1 MPIQQLSRGAGGTDA
16 FGRLAGQGIGGTLS
30 NLIEGKI
37 KRLGDKQKT
46 DNLRGAFPNLPE
58 ESLNYLASLPPKEQL
73 QVLQAQGDNEFKLE
87 NVSPQQRQELAQLL
101 SHPEALQAFKP
112 EEIERLKQ
120 FLSPQQAQ
128 QLGQEEQ
135 PIIPFAGQIPFIE
148 RESSGVIPGLN
159 TLTSAGQGF
168 QKDQNRGN
176 EIQSFPQKGN
186 GTMGQAGPF
195 ENTQTESFPSYKP
208 RGLNVGNIGKSS
220 GAESELAREKHELS
234 LRKQDFEEQK
244 SLDPFLTEESKE
256 YAAQEEVARIAEDML
271 KTLRKNKSKWPG
283 AVPGFISTVT
293 NGAFIRDPE
302 IRKYIADADKLII
315 ELGQTRKGVPS
326 NYKLKLEAL
335 AKANLSQPVKTQE
348 EILQSLIDKKD
359 RVQARQEFIEEQK
372 DQNGNYPL
380 DIKRRTLEYRK
391 AIKAPLKHTKFFE
404 KYYGNGTIIED
415 DGVEYELIKGKW
427 VEV

>member
-1 MPIQQLSRGAGGTDA
+1 
-16 FGRLAGQGIGGTLS
+16 
-30 NLIEGKI
+30 
-37 KRLGDKQKT
+37 
-46 DNLRGAFPNLPE
+46 
-58 ESLNYLASLPPKEQL
+58 
-73 QVLQAQGDNEFKLE
+73 
-87 NVSPQQRQELAQLL
+87 
-101 SHPEALQAFKP
+101 
-112 EEIERLKQ
+112 
-120 FLSPQQAQ
+120 
-128 QLGQEEQ
+128 
-135 PIIPFAGQIPFIE
+135 
-148 RESSGVIPGLN
+148 
-159 TLTSAGQGF
+159 
-168 QKDQNRGN
+168 
-176 EIQSFPQKGN
+176 
-186 GTMGQAGPF
+186 MGQAGPF